1 MNRSLI
7 LPLLLIALTAWSCGS
22 DDQQVREEARESLA
36 NATAVNNPT
45 ANAAPAG
52 PTTSIQFEDQ
62 EWSFGAATE
71 GDIIEH
77 VYSFTNTGKEP
88 LLITNAKGSCGC
100 TVPDYPKT
108 PIAPGE
114 TGEVKVRLNTTGK
127 KNNVRQSVTLTAN
140 TQPANTVIYISGQV
154 NPKGTGQNGM
164 QVTN

>member
-7 LPLLLIALTAWSCGS
+7 PFLLLVVLGSWSCGS
-22 DDQQVREEARESLA
+22 DNSEVREEARNSLA
-36 NATAVNNPT
+36 NTTAVNNPT
-45 ANAAPAG
+45 PDATPTG
-52 PTTSIQFEDQ
+52 PLTSIEFEEP
-62 EWSFGAATE
+62 EWSFGTASE

-77 VYSFTNTGKEP
+77 VYTFTNTGEEP

-108 PIAPGE
+108 AIAPGA
-114 TGEVKVRLNTTGK
+114 TGEVMVRLNTTGK

-140 TQPANTVIYISGQV
+140 TQPANTVIYIAGQV
-154 NPKGTGQNGM
+154 APKGTGQTGI